1 MDDTKAWHQSKT
13 IWGAL
18 VAILASVL
26 QAAGTPLEPGMQHD
40 LVEALMT
47 LAGAAGGLLAI
58 YGRLSADRR
67 VS

>member
-13 IWGAL
+13 VWGAL

-26 QAAGTPLEPGMQHD
+26 QAAGSPLAPGMEHD
-40 LVEALMT
+40 LVEALTT

>member
-1 MDDTKAWHQSKT
+1 MSDMKAWYQSKT

-26 QAAGTPLEPGMQHD
+26 QAAGTPLEAGAERD
-40 LVEALMT
+40 LVEALTT

>member
-1 MDDTKAWHQSKT
+1 MNDTKAWHQSKT

-26 QAAGTPLEPGMQHD
+26 QAAGAPLEPGMERD
-40 LVEALMT
+40 LVEALTT
-47 LAGAAGGLLAI
+47 LAGAAGGLFAI